1 MLVGTG
7 RSLVDVALSVGF
19 QTQSHFTS
27 VFKRYAGRRPRAWR
41 ESHGVQYFAQPVILA
56 DVQIKKPTCDLGKV
70 ICALGSRFPLL
81 AVRDVH
87 ARHLLVEIA
96 QLFKTGRRQSEIQ
109 RALKQLDFLTAFC
122 LAGEVALR
130 QACQP

>member
-1 MLVGTG
+1 
-7 RSLVDVALSVGF
+7 
-19 QTQSHFTS
+19 
-27 VFKRYAGRRPRAWR
+27 
-41 ESHGVQYFAQPVILA
+41 
-56 DVQIKKPTCDLGKV
+56 
-70 ICALGSRFPLL
+70 
-81 AVRDVH
+81 
-87 ARHLLVEIA
+87 LLVEIA